1 MNATAAVADAA
12 ARILI
17 VDDELRDRQLV
28 EVMLASQGYHVQT
41 ARNGEEALANVSQEP
56 PDLILL
62 DVLMNGMDG
71 YQVASAIKSNPATR
85 NIPVIML
92 TALDDREARMAG
104 LSSGAEDFLTKP
116 LDCAELRVRVRNLLR
131 LKSAY
136 EELDRRN
143 CEIAAALAEARN
155 ARKEAEDANGAK
167 TLFLRVMSHELRTPL
182 NAISGY
188 TELLELG
195 IRGPV
200 TPEQTLDLGKIKSA
214 STYLTRLINDV
225 LTAEKHELAR
235 PLELVSVAV
244 GPLLAEVQGLCA
256 LQAEAKG
263 LTLTVTP
270 PAHEVFV
277 AADAERLQQ
286 ILLNLV
292 TNAIKFTAT
301 GGSIAVTCCSDAT
314 TVRLRVSD
322 TGIGIGSADVDRVF
336 APYVQ
341 IDRHLTQLENGVGL
355 GLSISRQLAR
365 AMHGDLMLQS
375 TEGVGSTFTLTVPIV
390 A

>member
-62 DVLMNGMDG
+62 YVLMNGMDG

-136 EELDRRN
+136 EELDMRN
-143 CEIAAALAEARN
+143 AEIAAALAKARE
-155 ARKEAEDANGAK
+155 ARKEAEEANAAK

-200 TPEQTLDLGKIKSA
+200 TPEQAEDLRKIQSA
-214 STYLTRLINDV
+214 ASYLTRLINDV
-225 LTAEKHELAR
+225 LMAEKHELTA
-235 PLELVSVAV
+235 PVELVPIAV
-244 GPLLAEVQGLCA
+244 GP
-256 LQAEAKG
+256 
-263 LTLTVTP
+263 
-270 PAHEVFV
+270 
-277 AADAERLQQ
+277 
-286 ILLNLV
+286 
-292 TNAIKFTAT
+292 
-301 GGSIAVTCCSDAT
+301 
-314 TVRLRVSD
+314 
-322 TGIGIGSADVDRVF
+322 
-336 APYVQ
+336 
-341 IDRHLTQLENGVGL
+341 
-355 GLSISRQLAR
+355 
-365 AMHGDLMLQS
+365 
-375 TEGVGSTFTLTVPIV
+375 
-390 A
+390 

>member
-28 EVMLASQGYHVQT
+28 EVMLESQGYSLET
-41 ARNGEEALANVSQEP
+41 ARSGEEALATVLREP

-85 NIPVIML
+85 NIPLIML

-301 GGSIAVTCCSDAT
+301 GGSIGVTCCSDAT
-314 TVRLRVSD
+314 TASLRVSD
-322 TGIGIGSADVDRVF
+322 TGIGIAPADLERVF
-336 APYVQ
+336 
-341 IDRHLTQLENGVGL
+341 E
-355 GLSISRQLAR
+355 S
-365 AMHGDLMLQS
+365 
-375 TEGVGSTFTLTVPIV
+375 F
-390 A
+390 